1 MKIHWFST
9 SLAKEQKK
17 IPKNEYI
24 FHEMIGLVEKIEGI
38 IHLIRILGNESILWS
53 GKQKRMIKLEKLTP
67 TGSGILPL
75 TLAKKSR

>member
-1 MKIHWFST
+1 
-9 SLAKEQKK
+9 
-17 IPKNEYI
+17 
-24 FHEMIGLVEKIEGI
+24 MIGLVEKIEGI